1 MVKNGDV
8 FKHEWGE
15 LGLMQAGSTA
25 KNPLCG
31 RPSIM
36 VVIARATPPLP
47 ITMRGHSRETG

>member
-36 VVIARATPPLP
+36 VVIARATPFPSHP
-47 ITMRGHSRETG
+47 DERPFP